1 MAETVGNTKTFRL
14 FNESVLAV
22 TNHLDAVIPTGV
34 FHTGVDT
41 EIFIMAGF
49 CLLATKNLT
58 KIPHC
63 VRNDILDF
71 IIVRIFLIYIELTLF
86 IFVGVVIRINK
97 KCLTA

>member
-41 EIFIMAGF
+41 EIFIMA
-49 CLLATKNLT
+49 
-58 KIPHC
+58 
-63 VRNDILDF
+63 
-71 IIVRIFLIYIELTLF
+71 
-86 IFVGVVIRINK
+86 
-97 KCLTA
+97 

>member
-49 CLLATKNLT
+49 CLFNVSSMKTESYYT
-58 KIPHC
+58 
-63 VRNDILDF
+63 VILRSDSDEESSQDSSL
-71 IIVRIFLIYIELTLF
+71 RSE
-86 IFVGVVIRINK
+86 
-97 KCLTA
+97 